1 MSDRHS
7 KITLNTQI
15 QAVSEQ
21 HASFAAKILREE
33 FPGIRDWDFD
43 VEDYETYKTY
53 IKSFFTFTPEDLIDF
68 YKKTPEIC
76 ENILIVSSDK
86 RYAPSTFISQYK
98 NDQYRVGWVTI
109 GKEPISQIRVFAS
122 YPAAVADYVL
132 FSWGYP
138 RLTSDQA
145 DWYEMDKY

>member
-7 KITLNTQI
+7 KIALNTQI
-15 QAVSEQ
+15 QAVSNQ
-21 HASFAAKILREE
+21 HASNAAKILREE

-43 VEDYETYKTY
+43 VEDYETYETY

-68 YKKTPEIC
+68 YKKNPEIC
-76 ENILIVSSDK
+76 INILQESSDK
-86 RYAPSTFISQYK
+86 RYSPSTFISPYK
-98 NDQYRVGWVTI
+98 DDQFRVGWVNR
-109 GKEPISQIRVFAS
+109 GADPIDQIRVFAS
-122 YPAAVADYVL
+122 FPAAVADYVL

-138 RLTSDQA
+138 RLTSDLA